1 MTGLISTLMAW
12 DLTSFLTNST
22 NQLKAWGGLFIILLG
37 VAMIVVGIYQLAK
50 GLIAH
55 GKTQVNWFVVVALI
69 IAGGALTAG
78 GWTLVSGIASG
89 GKKTI
94 EDLGNSSGR
103 TSTIILSNLMRF
115 LW

>member
-1 MTGLISTLMAW
+1 MTGLISTLMEW
-12 DLTSFLTNST
+12 DLTSFLSNATS
-22 NQLKAWGGLFIILLG
+22 QLKVWGGAFIILLG
-37 VAMIVVGIYQLAK
+37 VAMIVVGVYQLAK
-50 GLIAH
+50 GLISH
-55 GKTQVNWFVVVALI
+55 GKTQVNWFIVVALI
-69 IAGGALTAG
+69 IAGGALAAG
-78 GWTLVSGIASG
+78 GWALVSDIASG

>member
-22 NQLKAWGGLFIILLG
+22 NQLQVWGGSFIMLLG
-37 VAMIVVGIYQLAK
+37 VAMVVVGIYQLAK

-69 IAGGALTAG
+69 IAGGALLAG
-78 GWTLVSGIASG
+78 GWTLVSTIAKDG
-89 GKKTI
+89 EKTI
-94 EDLGNSSGR
+94 KELGNSSGR
-103 TSTIILSNLMRF
+103 ASTIILSNLMQF